1 MTTALERILYVDD
14 DADIREVATLAL
26 VDVGGFV
33 LLTCESGRDALLR
46 AEAFMP
52 QLVLLDVMMPCMD
65 GPSTLSALRA
75 LPSLVAIPAIFMT
88 AKVQA
93 GEIADL
99 LANGVLDVIAK
110 PFDPMA
116 LADDIRRI
124 WKRRDA

>member
-33 LLTCESGRDALLR
+33 LLSCESGRDALLR

-65 GPSTLSALRA
+65 GPSTLRALRA
-75 LPSLVAIPAIFMT
+75 LPSLVEIPAIFMT

-99 LANGVLDVIAK
+99 LANGVLEVIAK

-116 LADDIRRI
+116 LADDIRRV
-124 WKRRDA
+124 WKCRDA

>member
-33 LLTCESGRDALLR
+33 LLSCESGRDALLR

-75 LPSLVAIPAIFMT
+75 LPSLVEIPAIFMT

-99 LANGVLDVIAK
+99 LANGVLEVIAK

-116 LADDIRRI
+116 LADDIRRV

>member
-33 LLTCESGRDALLR
+33 LLSCESGRDALLR

>member
-1 MTTALERILYVDD
+1 MTTTLERILYVDD

-33 LLTCESGRDALLR
+33 LLTCESGSDAVLR
-46 AEAFMP
+46 AKAFMP
-52 QLVLLDVMMPCMD
+52 QLILLDVMMPGMD
-65 GPSTLSALRA
+65 GPATLTALRA
-75 LPSLVAIPAIFMT
+75 LPSLDAVPAIFMT

-93 GEIADL
+93 GEIVDL
-99 LANGVLDVIAK
+99 LAKGVLDVIAK

-116 LADDIRRI
+116 LADDIRHI